1 MDAEIKPVEDSK
13 TLEERV
19 EKLEAQMARMNEK
32 KAVEAAGPATESEK
46 QAPSFGHPP
55 SSGAPG
61 GGIMSR
67 RKW

>member
-1 MDAEIKPVEDSK
+1 MDAEIKPVEDSS